1 VICDSAEDVSAVCDC
16 EDEGCE
22 KFIVRAEDLI
32 VYALNIVVLAEA
44 VRRAFAFDGCEAAG
58 YAELQSRLVG
68 TWGVRRSPVFFYIP
82 ISGSGTLA
90 EVDRV
95 CAAVPDPFILMTP
108 TSRFCTPMVLRAL
121 RRHGSVQLALAG
133 MVALTAPGHLEII
146 PSQKPSVDLLLGEFA
161 KRVPEGKALERAVA
175 RMEAKLDALA
185 KRSLEERPETDGMTE
200 SVARQAFGL
209 VRKLDEEEGAR
220 KPSLLTVLRLYCVDN
235 LSVRQIA
242 RKSGCSIGTVMNR
255 LQTLAQKIG
264 VRPETLRAYSAQ
276 FERMEEELSESRA
289 REIYRKGQADGGED
303 EDESLD

>member
-1 VICDSAEDVSAVCDC
+1 M
-16 EDEGCE
+16 
-22 KFIVRAEDLI
+22 
-32 VYALNIVVLAEA
+32 
-44 VRRAFAFDGCEAAG
+44 
-58 YAELQSRLVG
+58 
-68 TWGVRRSPVFFYIP
+68 
-82 ISGSGTLA
+82 
-90 EVDRV
+90 DRI
-95 CAAVPDPFILMTP
+95 CAAVPDPFILLTP
-108 TSRFCTPMVLRAL
+108 TNRFCTPMVQRAL
-121 RRHGSVQLALAG
+121 RRHGSTQMALAG
-133 MVALTAPGHLEII
+133 IVALTDPGHLEIL
-146 PSQKPSVDLLLGEFA
+146 PSAKHSVDLVLGEFA
-161 KRVPEGKALERAVA
+161 KRVPEGKALERAVV
-175 RMEAKLDALA
+175 RVEAKLDALA
-185 KRSLEERPETDGMTE
+185 KRSLGERPETDGMTE

-289 REIYRKGQADGGED
+289 REIYRKGQADGGDD